1 VWLTLLASTGVL
13 DKAYEQ
19 LIATGIVGAIC
30 LVLGYALYKLYHSKE
45 EQRQKLDEAYQQ
57 LVEKLRV
64 DTHALH
70 KEYHA
75 ELKGLTEQLMSLL
88 QENATS
94 EAKHSEVLQQVIGVQ
109 SDVERTLD
117 RFLERF
123 AAGGERG
130 LRR

>member
-1 VWLTLLASTGVL
+1 MWLTLLGPAGVL

-19 LIATGIVGAIC
+19 LIATGIVGAVC

-45 EQRQKLDEAYQQ
+45 QQKQKSDEALQQ
-57 LVEKLRV
+57 IIDKFRV
-64 DTHALH
+64 DTQALH
-70 KEYHA
+70 KEYHT
-75 ELKGLTEQLMSLL
+75 ELKGLTEQLMLL
-88 QENATS
+88 LKENATA
-94 EAKHSEVLQQVIGVQ
+94 EAKHSEVLQQVISVQ